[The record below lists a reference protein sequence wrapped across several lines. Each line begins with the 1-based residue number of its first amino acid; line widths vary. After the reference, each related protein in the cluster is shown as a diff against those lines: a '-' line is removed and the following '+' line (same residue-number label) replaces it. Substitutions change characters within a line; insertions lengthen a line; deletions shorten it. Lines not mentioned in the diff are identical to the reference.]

1 MTHNQQQFDIIING
15 GGMVGLLL
23 ANALAPRKLSIAIIE
38 AGEQQ
43 LTWKANNFDLRVS
56 AITRASQQIFTT
68 LNLWQE
74 MAAMRISPFREMHV
88 WDSTGDGVIHFDSA
102 EIGQDCLGHIIENS
116 VIQLVLRE
124 RLKNFDNIHWFQPAA
139 PSQLEINEQQ
149 VSLTLDNGN
158 EITAR
163 LIVGADGGQSWVRQ
177 QAGIAVQSTDYR
189 QNAVVATVKTQLF
202 HQETAWQRF
211 MPTGPLAFLPLT
223 DGYSSIV
230 WSTTPEHAE
239 SLLAM
244 DDDAFKHALAE
255 GFDFQLGKILET
267 SARAKFPLRGQHAKH
282 YVKQHL
288 VLIGDAA
295 HTIHP
300 LAGQG
305 VNLGFADAATLAEV
319 LIDSVK
325 AKRDIGSLKTLRRY
339 ERWRK
344 GDNLAMLSAMTGFK
358 TLFGN
363 NNAVLK
369 TLRNNGLNI
378 TNSIAPVKN
387 TIIRHAMG
395 LAGDLPKLARCEPL

>member
-1 MTHNQQQFDIIING
+1 MTHKQQQFDIIING

-23 ANALAPRKLSIAIIE
+23 ANALAMHKLSIAIIE
-38 AGEQQ
+38 TGTRQPTWNREQ
-43 LTWKANNFDLRVS
+43 FDLRVS

-68 LNLWQE
+68 LGIWQD

-116 VIQLVLRE
+116 VIQLVLHQ
-124 RLKNFDNIHWFQPAA
+124 RLQSFDNVYLFQPAS
-139 PSQLEINEQQ
+139 PSELQQ
-149 VSLTLDNGN
+149 NGERVVLTLDDEAN
-158 EITAR
+158 ITAK
-163 LIVGADGGQSWVRQ
+163 LLVGADGGQSWVRK
-177 QAGIAVQSTDYR
+177 QADIAVRATDYK

-230 WSTTPEHAE
+230 WSTTPEHADA
-239 SLLAM
+239 LLTM
-244 DDDAFKHALAE
+244 DDASFKQALAE
-255 GFDFQLGKILET
+255 GFDFKLGEILET
-267 SARAKFPLRGQHAKH
+267 SARAKFPLRGQHAKN
-282 YVKQHL
+282 YVKERL

-319 LIDSVK
+319 LMDAVR
-325 AKRDIGSLKTLRRY
+325 ANQDIGSLKALRRY

-344 GDNLAMLSAMTGFK
+344 GDNLAMLTAMTGFK

-363 NNAVLK
+363 NNIALK
-369 TLRNNGLNI
+369 SLRNTGLNI
-378 TNSIAPVKN
+378 TNNLLPVKN

-395 LAGDLPKLARCEPL
+395 LDGDLPKLARSESL

>member
-1 MTHNQQQFDIIING
+1 MTDHQQQFDVIING

-23 ANALAPRKLSIAIIE
+23 ANALANHKLSIAIIE
-38 AGEQQ
+38 TGEKQSA
-43 LTWKANNFDLRVS
+43 WNNKQFDLRVS
-56 AITRASQQIFTT
+56 AITRASQQIFST
-68 LNLWQE
+68 LNVWQDI
-74 MAAMRISPFREMHV
+74 AAMRISPFREMHV

-116 VIQLVLRE
+116 VITLALYQ
-124 RLKNFDNIHWFQPAA
+124 RLQSFDNVYWFQPAT
-139 PSQLEINEQQ
+139 PSELQLDEQQ
-149 VSLTLDNGN
+149 IVITLDDEAN
-158 EITAR
+158 IAAK
-163 LIVGADGGQSWVRQ
+163 LLVGADGGQSWVRQ
-177 QAGIAVQSTDYR
+177 QAGIDVRTIDYK

-230 WSTTPEHAE
+230 WSTTPEHADN
-239 SLLAM
+239 LLSM
-244 DDDAFKHALAE
+244 DDESFKQTLAE
-255 GFDFQLGKILET
+255 GFDFKLGEILET
-267 SARAKFPLRGQHAKH
+267 SARGKFPLRGQHAKN
-282 YVKQHL
+282 YVKDRL

-319 LIDSVK
+319 LVDAVRTK
-325 AKRDIGSLKTLRRY
+325 QDIGKFKILRRY

-363 NNAVLK
+363 NNGLLK
-369 TLRNNGLNI
+369 SLRNTGLNI
-378 TNSIAPVKN
+378 TNNLSPVKN

-395 LAGDLPKLARCEPL
+395 LEGDLPKLARREPL

>member
-1 MTHNQQQFDIIING
+1 MTDNQQQFDIIING

-23 ANALAPRKLSIAIIE
+23 ANALAMHKLSIAIIE
-38 AGEQQ
+38 SGTRQPAWNKDQ
-43 LTWKANNFDLRVS
+43 FDLRVS

-68 LNLWQE
+68 LGVWQD

-116 VIQLVLRE
+116 VIQLTLYQ
-124 RLKNFDNIHWFQPAA
+124 RLQSFDNVYWFQPAS
-139 PSQLEINEQQ
+139 PSELQQ
-149 VSLTLDNGN
+149 SGERVVLTLDDEIN
-158 EITAR
+158 ITAK
-163 LIVGADGGQSWVRQ
+163 LLVGADGGQSWVRK
-177 QAGIAVQSTDYR
+177 QADIAVRATDYK

-230 WSTTPEHAE
+230 WSTTPEHADT
-239 SLLAM
+239 LLSM
-244 DDDAFKHALAE
+244 DDESFKQALAE
-255 GFDFQLGKILET
+255 GFDFKLGEILET
-267 SARAKFPLRGQHAKH
+267 SARAKFPLRGQHAKN
-282 YVKQHL
+282 YVKERL

-319 LIDSVK
+319 LMDAVR
-325 AKRDIGSLKTLRRY
+325 AKQDIGSLKALRRY

-363 NNAVLK
+363 NNVALK
-369 TLRNNGLNI
+369 SLRNTGLNI
-378 TNSIAPVKN
+378 TNNLLPVKN
-387 TIIRHAMG
+387 AIIRHAMG
-395 LAGDLPKLARCEPL
+395 LDGDLPKLARSESL